1 MTLTELQGL
10 YARSD
15 LVEAVVEPSIQE
27 GGWIVEFRHRRGGF
41 VPLTDGAG
49 SEQCYQDID
58 TASERAFEVGFHQV
72 RIADNF

>member
-27 GGWIVEFRHRRGGF
+27 DGWIVEFRHRRGGF

-49 SEQCYQDID
+49 SEQCYQDVD

-72 RIADNF
+72 RIADSF